1 MTPTFLKTFWSGTA
15 ITIFIKAWL
24 TLFAAWLYG
33 CCGVNGTLLGIGERT
48 GNTPIEALMIEYMSL
63 RGQSDGMD
71 TMAITDMAE
80 YFERELGHQIPSNY
94 PLVGR
99 DSNTT
104 SAGIHV
110 DGALKNEEIYN
121 IFDTMKILGRPP
133 MVNITDKSGMAGI
146 AHWINSKVDLPQE
159 EKIEKSNPRIAKIY
173 DIITEQYEKG
183 RVTAMSDKEMMAIVK
198 KYMPELFVSDW
209 DRILLIAQE
218 MAFKIVE
225 QFTSTP
231 AMSSRKSEAME
242 KAMQDFLN
250 KHPFIQY
257 LLCCGHGGEKSDH
270 QYN

>member
-1 MTPTFLKTFWSGTA
+1 
-15 ITIFIKAWL
+15 
-24 TLFAAWLYG
+24 
-33 CCGVNGTLLGIGERT
+33 
-48 GNTPIEALMIEYMSL
+48 
-63 RGQSDGMD
+63 
-71 TMAITDMAE
+71 
-80 YFERELGHQIPSNY
+80 
-94 PLVGR
+94 
-99 DSNTT
+99 
-104 SAGIHV
+104 
-110 DGALKNEEIYN
+110 
-121 IFDTMKILGRPP
+121 
-133 MVNITDKSGMAGI
+133 MVNITDSSGMAGI

-198 KYMPELFVSDW
+198 KYMPEALDW

-250 KHPFIQY
+250 KHPFIRSCY
-257 LLCCGHGGEKSDH
+257 VADMEGKKVTTNITDITERSKYHGI
-270 QYN
+270 